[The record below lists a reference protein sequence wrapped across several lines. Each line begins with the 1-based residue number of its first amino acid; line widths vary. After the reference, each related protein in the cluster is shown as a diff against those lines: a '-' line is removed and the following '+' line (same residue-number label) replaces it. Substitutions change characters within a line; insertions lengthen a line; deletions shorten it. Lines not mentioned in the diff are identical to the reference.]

1 MSIFLRIPAA
11 NTRSLADRRRGLS
24 AGLAADR
31 RRRKVARITV
41 WSGCQSFPID
51 HRYPLTCGRRC
62 VSPSH
67 PPASFSPAR
76 PPALTCARRTCRQSA
91 SPRLSR
97 ACRRVTQG
105 RNQVNLCSHKLLAK
119 GAGHES
125 SQTDSREYGIG
136 VGFGRAI
143 GMRPGRGDLAFGLF
157 DGRVVAPLIPSP
169 LTTTFKRSPAPDAPR
184 GRFVVF
190 SQTKKDHP
198 CSTRS

>member
-11 NTRSLADRRRGLS
+11 NTRSLADRPGGLCLP
-24 AGLAADR
+24 LAADR
-31 RRRKVARITV
+31 RRRTVNGITV

-76 PPALTCARRTCRQSA
+76 MPALPHPRTACPPSA
-91 SPRLSR
+91 SLRRNSR
-97 ACRRVTQG
+97 SPRVTRD
-105 RNQVNLCSHKLLAK
+105 RNHVTLCCHKLLAK

-125 SQTDSREYGIG
+125 SQTDQRAYGSD
-136 VGFGRAI
+136 VGFGRTV
-143 GMRPGRGDLAFGLF
+143 GMQPGRGHLALGSF
-157 DGRVVAPLIPSP
+157 DGRALAPVTPSP
-169 LTTTFKRSPAPDAPR
+169 LSTTLKRSPAPEAPR
-184 GRFVVF
+184 GRSVVF